1 MGITGLLQILLKKGG
16 KFHRTIGLLY
26 CWAWLVVIITGT
38 AIGSIFISLLGI
50 LGLYMVITGYRFG
63 HFKTSETKAIDKAII
78 YGGVVIAALL
88 LLSGPILYFIG
99 RSQTLAIICFYFGA
113 IFFITTFQDLQV
125 FVSKSRKKRT
135 TGYKTEWYFEHFGR
149 MYISYIAAITAFS
162 AIQNIFGIAL
172 VNWISPTVIGTA
184 LIVFTNQKYYQ
195 KFKIP
200 KRKS

>member
-1 MGITGLLQILLKKGG
+1 MTVAAKTDVADPAEASGMGDSDNK
-16 KFHRTIGLLY
+16 
-26 CWAWLVVIITGT
+26 GT
-38 AIGSIFISLLGI
+38 ARGTVLI
-50 LGLYMVITGYRFG
+50 
-63 HFKTSETKAIDKAII
+63 EN
-78 YGGVVIAALL
+78 
-88 LLSGPILYFIG
+88 
-99 RSQTLAIICFYFGA
+99 
-113 IFFITTFQDLQV
+113 
-125 FVSKSRKKRT
+125 SRTRV
-135 TGYKTEWYFEHFGR
+135 TEWYFEHFGR